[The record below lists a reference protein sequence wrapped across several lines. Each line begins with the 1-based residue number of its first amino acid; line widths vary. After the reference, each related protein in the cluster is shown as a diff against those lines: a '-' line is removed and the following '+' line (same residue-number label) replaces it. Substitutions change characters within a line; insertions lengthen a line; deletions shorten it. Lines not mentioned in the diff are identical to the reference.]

1 MLFPLYL
8 GKNRKMQMSN
18 GCGHGLALSQHP
30 EFNEKALG
38 IVLTYEKHSEKHWI
52 FPLLFM
58 KRIKWEIVKC
68 ERITWTDNANTGNE
82 DET

>member
-18 GCGHGLALSQHP
+18 RRGHGLALSQHP

-38 IVLTYEKHSEKHWI
+38 IVLTYEKHSEKH
-52 FPLLFM
+52 
-58 KRIKWEIVKC
+58 
-68 ERITWTDNANTGNE
+68 
-82 DET
+82 